1 MKDIFLNIE
10 KQIENI
16 DATIDGMV
24 KNVTDSKNYE
34 KLSETINDMVKCS
47 TGVFEKGYAKAE
59 EVVKAQSEKFKTAA
73 DLQRE
78 NLKTHTQP
86 EKQKTHVQ
94 PEQTVQEPK
103 QPATSDLFAKKDGA
117 GGLALAIIGFVF
129 AALFGV
135 GILSMLF
142 LSAIL
147 LPGFWHSINRI
158 LLTPGF
164 IIFLIMG
171 IAGIFSISRVNR
183 FKKYVQVLGGEM
195 SVDVSYLARAVGK
208 SDAFVRNDLRKM
220 ISKLWFKQ
228 GYLTQD
234 RETLIVCRDVY
245 DEYKGNKQRE
255 LEAQTYQEQIRQMH
269 EQLPA
274 QARKTI
280 QIGEDLIKE
289 IHQKKVDISDYD
301 MTIKLSN
308 LETILKKIFKRVEKH
323 PEVVPQMRKMMDYY
337 LPTTI
342 KLLDAYV
349 QLDKQAV
356 AGVNILSA
364 KGEIEESLDTL
375 ISAYEKLLDDLFED
389 IMLDVSTDISVLNT
403 MLAQDGLANNGDFA
417 SMKESSTN
425 EVQSDE

>member
-269 EQLPA
+269 EQ
-274 QARKTI
+274 
-280 QIGEDLIKE
+280 
-289 IHQKKVDISDYD
+289 
-301 MTIKLSN
+301 
-308 LETILKKIFKRVEKH
+308 
-323 PEVVPQMRKMMDYY
+323 
-337 LPTTI
+337 
-342 KLLDAYV
+342 
-349 QLDKQAV
+349 
-356 AGVNILSA
+356 
-364 KGEIEESLDTL
+364 
-375 ISAYEKLLDDLFED
+375 
-389 IMLDVSTDISVLNT
+389 
-403 MLAQDGLANNGDFA
+403 
-417 SMKESSTN
+417 
-425 EVQSDE
+425 